1 MKIAI
6 TLTVR
11 MKSKRL
17 PRKAILKIKGKT
29 IIEHLIDRVKLA
41 KIPDMIVLCTS
52 THPDDEILCKIAE
65 RNNILFFR
73 GSENDKLY
81 RYLYAARKFGFDYM
95 IDVSGDNI
103 FPSIEYI
110 DLFANA
116 FKNYEYDAIICKGL
130 PLGCT
135 PVGLKIKAI
144 EKICEM
150 KSEEDTEAY
159 LPYFFESKIFNVKCF
174 YAKPELNRPD
184 IRLTIDYKEDYE
196 LIKKIFEML
205 NMEKNKIPLR
215 RIIELF
221 ERHPELKE
229 INKEAQKKYEENFK
243 KLPQPKVKQEY
254 ANYFT
259 KV

>member
-6 TLTVR
+6 VLTVR

-17 PRKAILKIKGKT
+17 PKKSILKIKGKT

-41 KIPDMIVLCTS
+41 KIPDMVVLCTS

-65 RNNILFFR
+65 RNKILFFR

-81 RYLYAARKFGFDYM
+81 RYLCAARKFGFDYM

-110 DLFANA
+110 DFFANI
-116 FKNYEYDAIICKGL
+116 FKNHEYDAIICEGL

-135 PVGLKIKAI
+135 PIGLKIKAI
-144 EKICEM
+144 EKICNM
-150 KSEEDTEAY
+150 KLEENTEAY
-159 LPYFFESKIFNVKCF
+159 LTYFFKSKIFNILKV
-174 YAKPELNRPD
+174 YAKPELNRPN
-184 IRLTIDYKEDYE
+184 IRLTIDYKEDYK
-196 LIKKIFEML
+196 LIKKIFEVL
-205 NMEKNKIPLR
+205 NIEKNNIPLK
-215 RIIELF
+215 RIVELF
-221 ERHPELKE
+221 ERYPELRE

-259 KV
+259 F